1 MATEY
6 GNPKFKDSNKNLAFT
21 MKGQPATDALARVVN
36 AVSKNNISISNL
48 GFSSSSEYSKSHN
61 SDVTYDKVV
70 NTGNNTY
77 RIDWKLK
84 SNVGTHPRKT
94 TSLQY
99 GLLSWFNGGTEG
111 KSNNPTTYTSTKH
124 QLKGTNNFNSS
135 RSLAGLRYFDAKIKV
150 NGLDGDNSKEVVF
163 NTASSFAGD
172 NKQIK
177 GVAQG
182 FYNYDAPYTI
192 FKASSPVN
200 WVSFQKANEGTS
212 SSISI
217 TSSSGDIS
225 NGDNAHYL
233 VISDNS
239 PSVKYG
245 DISGTH
251 TVHYN
256 IDKDSSGNS
265 ISNTHAGSVT
275 FTSDNNGKAFTT
287 TNTNKTNSTSIAR
300 NTTITYSLTDY
311 NTSSSGESGKISG
324 SFSIYQAGGT
334 IAPKDPELTYN
345 WEIISGSQYVSG
357 DKTVTTEVDAKQD
370 NGSTQHYSY
379 ANKYIINVTDNSGSI
394 GSITGTPSISSI
406 YNPKSVYKTGTFTIS
421 GLSMSPATNT
431 SSRDITVRTTVSGN
445 YCTNFN
451 VSNSYI
457 DTTVT
462 QAGSSWVSN
471 PTVVG
476 KLSITCEN
484 PQTDKIDQ
492 SSPASFTIKQTSSSD
507 YSSSLS
513 NVTLGKGSNE
523 FSYRF
528 GTISASSTN
537 ISVSG
542 KIKVEE
548 SKNKTFGISGESK
561 SLISLYPDGALT
573 FNPGYSKK
581 VDDIRWKLKFT
592 PDTTQNSKQIT
603 NVKSSEITV
612 TQTGIPQGSEMA
624 YNPLTISGESSEDWL
639 NVTNS
644 CTFNYND
651 YSNYTQRNPNKMTLK
666 ADPNRTSVNKITVTD
681 TDSSNIYKVQITN
694 ASVAGSRKANITLSS
709 SDSNTTLSK
718 TTISDFTQSGENI
731 NCSISLS
738 YSSSNGS
745 TNKYVNLIGTGLTI
759 SDTNEHNLSISRGTT
774 GHTNNTIS
782 SFTATKNGSNDTLTI
797 TTSDNAKTL
806 WWKANNSVNVG
817 LTLNAT
823 GTNLGKYSLNKDEI
837 TVSIPGDSTVTP
849 SVKWYSRSTTDGD
862 WTEISSES
870 SKLSI
875 DVSGTAATA
884 DNTGVKL
891 EQRPG
896 VKLTDNPFKLMRGKP
911 TSAATTVY
919 YKVVSNTG
927 GYKGEDNSVYVQ
939 RTDGNDGFGSV
950 KVTSSSTNISIT
962 TDEYITVSNSDLHV
976 AGSNPDTEYANW
988 YVYGPS
994 VTLGTPAITTEAG
1007 LSNITDKHVGASKS
1021 GADVPSDISAFAS
1034 TKEFKISASVSPSI
1048 TAKWEAS
1055 VSAGSLTSS
1064 DSGTFNTSKYGSSN
1078 IWSDISYE
1086 WSTKATT
1093 KEITWKPDVHV
1104 AKDDYEETVTC
1115 KVTVT
1120 YQDGETNSDT
1130 LTWTIKV
1137 LKTNVK
1143 FEGNLVCSKDKT
1155 ITAFDPQTYDTSAT
1169 VSGYKVTA
1177 TSGTLTQDWTSTYK
1191 AVQNATSKT
1200 LTAVQG
1206 SDGSTTGD
1214 ASFEYTL
1221 ESPEVSN
1228 ANVTTALSDKHT
1240 VHLYCYG
1247 KSYYNG

>member
-6 GNPKFKDSNKNLAFT
+6 GNPKFKDSSKNLGFT

-36 AVSKNNISISNL
+36 AVSKDNISISNL
-48 GFSSSSEYSKSHN
+48 GFSSSSGYSKTHN

-84 SNVGTHPRKT
+84 SNVGTHPSKT

-99 GLLSWFNGGTEG
+99 GLLSWFSGGSTG
-111 KSNNPTTYTSTKH
+111 KSSNPISHTSSSH

-135 RSLAGLRYFDAKIKV
+135 RSLSALRYFDAKIKV
-150 NGLDGDNSKEVVF
+150 NGLDGDHSREVVF

-192 FKASSPVN
+192 FKVSSPVN
-200 WVSFQKANEGTS
+200 WVSFQKANGGTS

-251 TVHYN
+251 TVQYN

-287 TNTNKTNSTSIAR
+287 TNTDKTNATSTAR
-300 NTTITYSLTDY
+300 NTTISYSLIDY
-311 NTSSSGESGKISG
+311 NTSSSGSSGTISG
-324 SFSIYQAGGT
+324 SFSIYQNGGT
-334 IAPKDPELTYN
+334 ITPKDPELTYS
-345 WEIISGSQYVSG
+345 WEIISGSQYVSS

-406 YNPKSVYKTGTFTIS
+406 SNPKSVYKTGTFTIS

-451 VSNSYI
+451 VSNSII

-462 QAGSSWVSN
+462 QAGSNWVQY
-471 PTVVG
+471 PDVVG
-476 KLSITCEN
+476 SLSITCEN

-492 SSPASFTIKQTSSSD
+492 SNPASFTIKQSSTD
-507 YSSSLS
+507 NYSTSLS
-513 NVTLGKGSNE
+513 NVWLSGNTSNE
-523 FSYRF
+523 FYYRF
-528 GTISASSTN
+528 GTITASSTN
-537 ISVSG
+537 IKVSG
-542 KIKVEE
+542 KIKVTEPSDKTFTYNGG
-548 SKNKTFGISGESK
+548 SKNVTM
-561 SLISLYPDGALT
+561 YPDGSLT
-573 FNPGYSKK
+573 FEAGYSKK
-581 VDDIRWKLKFT
+581 VDPIKWKLKFT
-592 PDTTQNSKQIT
+592 PDSSQDSRQYT
-603 NVKSSEITV
+603 NVKSAETTV
-612 TQTGIPQGSEMA
+612 TQAGIPEGTEKT
-624 YNPLTISGESSEDWL
+624 YNPLTISGQSSANWL
-639 NVTNS
+639 SVDND
-644 CTFNYND
+644 CIFQYNN
-651 YSNYTQRNPNKMTLK
+651 YSNFTSTNPNRITLSC
-666 ADPNRTSVNKITVTD
+666 DPNRTSVNGITVTY
-681 TDSSNIYKVQITN
+681 TDESNVYKIKISDAIVAAEQT
-694 ASVAGSRKANITLSS
+694 ASLTLSS
-709 SDSNTTLSK
+709 SDSNTTLDK
-718 TTISDFTQSGENI
+718 TSITGFKQAGEPI

-738 YSSSNGS
+738 YSSPGASVN
-745 TNKYVNLIGTGLTI
+745 NYVNLIGTGLTI
-759 SDTNEHNLSISRGTT
+759 SDTSEHNLTIPRGTT
-774 GHTNNTIS
+774 GHTNNTLTGLS
-782 SFTATKNGSNDTLTI
+782 ATKSGDNDSLTI
-797 TTSDNAKTL
+797 TTSDTNPL
-806 WWKANNSVNVG
+806 WWSPNSSTSVG
-817 LTLNAT
+817 LNINAS
-823 GTNLGKYSLNKDEI
+823 GSNKGNYALSKLSI
-837 TVSIPGDSTVTP
+837 SVTIPGDSQQTP
-849 SVKWYSRSTTDGD
+849 WVRWYSKPEGGS
-862 WTEISSES
+862 WTKISNEA
-870 SKLSI
+870 SKLTISQ
-875 DVSGTAATA
+875 SGSAASA
-884 DNTGVKL
+884 SSSS
-891 EQRPG
+891 PS
-896 VKLTDNPFKLMRGKP
+896 LTPRGAAYGLTSKPFKLTRGQP
-911 TSAATTVY
+911 SSAATKVY
-919 YKVVSNTG
+919 YKVESSAGNAG
-927 GYKGEDNSVYVQ
+927 IDDSVYVE
-939 RTDGNDGFGSV
+939 RTAGSTGFGLVSV
-950 KVTSSSTNISIT
+950 TATSTNISIT
-962 TDEYITVSNSDLHV
+962 ADSSISVGSSDLQV
-976 AGSNPDTEYANW
+976 PGSTDYKNW

-1007 LSNITDKHVGASKS
+1007 LSKITAKHVGASKS
-1021 GADVPSDISAFAS
+1021 GADVPPDISAFAS
-1034 TKEFKISASVSPSI
+1034 TKEFKISATVNPSV
-1048 TAKWEAS
+1048 TATWEAS
-1055 VSAGSLTSS
+1055 VSAGGLSSS
-1064 DSGTFNTSKYGSSN
+1064 DSGSFDTNEYDGKD
-1078 IWSDISYE
+1078 IWTDISYE

-1104 AKDDYEETVTC
+1104 AESDYEETVTC

-1120 YQDGETNSDT
+1120 YKDGKTSDDT
-1130 LTWTIKV
+1130 LTWKIKV

-1143 FEGNLVCSKDKT
+1143 FEGSLVCSKDKT
-1155 ITAFDPQTYDTSAT
+1155 ITAFDSPQTYDTTAT

-1177 TSGTLTQDWTSTYK
+1177 TSGTLTQDWTSTYE
-1191 AVQNATSKT
+1191 AVQNETSHT

-1206 SDGSTTGD
+1206 SNGSTTGD

-1221 ESPEVSN
+1221 ESPKVSN
-1228 ANVTTALSDKHT
+1228 ANVTTTLSDKHT